1 MTLEKLQNTDLI
13 VSEIL
18 SKYNKIAMVGV
29 SPNWKR
35 PSNFVLKYLK
45 KNGFIVYPVNPNY
58 AGKTIEGDFWYSNL
72 EDIPYPVEIVDLFRP
87 SNECLKLSKKSIKI
101 GAKVIWMQ
109 IGIINEEAKELAL
122 SEGLKVIMDKCP
134 KIEHSRI
141 NGSLG
146 FGGINSRI
154 LSSRKINSISSRD
167 GEFLETDNLDTIS
180 IHAGTR
186 PDPFT
191 GARQT
196 PIYQTTSFVFDD
208 TEHAA
213 SLYNLQE
220 PGNIYGRL
228 SNPTTASLEQRLAA
242 LDDGI
247 GACCLSSGH
256 AAQLVA
262 LYPLMEMGKKIV
274 ASKKLYGGTI
284 TQFSITFKKFGWDVI
299 FVDTENI
306 SEVDNAV
313 SDPNVSVLFAE
324 SLANPDGN
332 ISDITMLSKIAKKN
346 KIPLIIDNTMATP
359 ILCQP
364 GKFGADIIVYSTT
377 KFLSGHGHSLGGAVI
392 DCGSFNWKSGRN
404 FPTLTNP
411 DPAYHGF
418 SFYETFGPLAY
429 ITFCHSKALR
439 DLGPTLSPMNAF
451 LTLIGLETLPLRMKK
466 HMKNAKRIANF
477 LHNHPKINYVSWAG
491 FKNNNYYKLAKKY
504 FNFGF
509 GSVFTFEVKGGLDSG
524 KKVLENCN
532 LISHLANIGDTRTLI
547 IHPGSTTHR
556 QLNKKQKL
564 DAGITEG
571 LLRIS
576 VGIENPNDI
585 IADLKEAL
593 KLI

>member
-167 GEFLETDNLDTIS
+167 GDFLETDNLDTIS

-299 FVDTENI
+299 FVDT
-306 SEVDNAV
+306 
-313 SDPNVSVLFAE
+313 
-324 SLANPDGN
+324 
-332 ISDITMLSKIAKKN
+332 
-346 KIPLIIDNTMATP
+346 
-359 ILCQP
+359 
-364 GKFGADIIVYSTT
+364 
-377 KFLSGHGHSLGGAVI
+377 
-392 DCGSFNWKSGRN
+392 
-404 FPTLTNP
+404 
-411 DPAYHGF
+411 
-418 SFYETFGPLAY
+418 
-429 ITFCHSKALR
+429 
-439 DLGPTLSPMNAF
+439 
-451 LTLIGLETLPLRMKK
+451 
-466 HMKNAKRIANF
+466 
-477 LHNHPKINYVSWAG
+477 
-491 FKNNNYYKLAKKY
+491 
-504 FNFGF
+504 
-509 GSVFTFEVKGGLDSG
+509 
-524 KKVLENCN
+524 
-532 LISHLANIGDTRTLI
+532 
-547 IHPGSTTHR
+547 
-556 QLNKKQKL
+556 
-564 DAGITEG
+564 
-571 LLRIS
+571 
-576 VGIENPNDI
+576 
-585 IADLKEAL
+585 
-593 KLI
+593 